1 MSLRRTGIDS
11 RKAKLFT
18 GVPPDTYG
26 LQVHPSTYFRIAQQ
40 QSSVLFPSLRRLHFT
55 LGDKSISHI
64 FFFTSPLLDSLE
76 LFNIRGSENTIV
88 GLLLATLSS
97 QVSRI
102 VLHTGRMSADILKK
116 SIVHFKELRSLEL
129 LDAVLISDFALW
141 EVLGTLPSLANLTL
155 TVSDPASHPAPENS
169 KSRSRRVKYF
179 DALESLSV
187 TGSFFLSHRTSRF
200 HRLFMLKI
208 N

>member
-1 MSLRRTGIDS
+1 MVSRFILR
-11 RKAKLFT
+11 L
-18 GVPPDTYG
+18 
-26 LQVHPSTYFRIAQQ
+26 
-40 QSSVLFPSLRRLHFT
+40 
-55 LGDKSISHI
+55 ISELLNNSPL
-64 FFFTSPLLDSLE
+64 FFFHLFVASTSLWAISPSPISSFSHLRSLE

-88 GLLLATLSS
+88 GPLLATLSS

-155 TVSDPASHPAPENS
+155 TISDPASHPAPENS

-187 TGSFFLSHRTSRF
+187 TGSFFLSHRTSPRF